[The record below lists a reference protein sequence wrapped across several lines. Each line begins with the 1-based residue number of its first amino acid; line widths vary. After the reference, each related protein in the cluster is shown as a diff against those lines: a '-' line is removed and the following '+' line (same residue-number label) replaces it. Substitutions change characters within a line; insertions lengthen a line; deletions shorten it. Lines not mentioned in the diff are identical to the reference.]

1 MLRFSSI
8 ASLLSGRAVELCRSS
23 KEGDFKV
30 DVCQTLDIKE
40 QIQENITFPVPES
53 GSNEQNQ

>member
-1 MLRFSSI
+1 MQRFSGI
-8 ASLLSGRAVELCRSS
+8 EVGELLRCVDHL
-23 KEGDFKV
+23 KEILKV
-30 DVCQTLDIKE
+30 DSCQTQDIKD